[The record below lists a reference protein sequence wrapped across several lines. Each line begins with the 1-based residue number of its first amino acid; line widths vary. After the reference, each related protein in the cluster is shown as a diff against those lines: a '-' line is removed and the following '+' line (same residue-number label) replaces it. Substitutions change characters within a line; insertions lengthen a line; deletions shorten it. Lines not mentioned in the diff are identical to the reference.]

1 MVNKA
6 LSENTEGNMDFPP
19 ELVSFVDE
27 WKVKPGSLIMILHKT
42 QETFGYISRPAA
54 EKLSRMTGIP
64 LARVYG
70 VITFYHFF
78 KTTKPGK
85 NKVSVCLGTACYLKG
100 GAELIEEARTLLGI
114 GEGEVTEDGLFSIDP
129 VRCVGCCGLA
139 PVIVVGNDTYGKLTK
154 DMLPGI
160 IAKYQNG

>member
-1 MVNKA
+1 MATANADKGGITFP
-6 LSENTEGNMDFPP
+6 SELIKFI
-19 ELVSFVDE
+19 DE

-42 QETFGYISRPAA
+42 QETFGYISREAA
-54 EKLSRMTGIP
+54 DKLAQLTGIP
-64 LARVYG
+64 LARIYG

-85 NKVSVCLGTACYLKG
+85 HRISMCMGTACYLKG
-100 GAELIEEARTLLGI
+100 AADIIEEARNILGLAPDA
-114 GEGEVTEDGLFSIDP
+114 VTEDGLFSIDE

-139 PVIVVGNDTYGKLTK
+139 PCIVVGADTYGKLTK

-160 IAKYQNG
+160 IAKYRNA